1 MLKILFCVLKNY
13 KFFKGMTEICLS
25 ELKMILTELF
35 MKKIFLLIAVFVLAQ
50 NVFSQGKIRN
60 YSETTAFIKNLDS
73 NFTVKELDTVEY
85 KNT

>member
-1 MLKILFCVLKNY
+1 
-13 KFFKGMTEICLS
+13 
-25 ELKMILTELF
+25 